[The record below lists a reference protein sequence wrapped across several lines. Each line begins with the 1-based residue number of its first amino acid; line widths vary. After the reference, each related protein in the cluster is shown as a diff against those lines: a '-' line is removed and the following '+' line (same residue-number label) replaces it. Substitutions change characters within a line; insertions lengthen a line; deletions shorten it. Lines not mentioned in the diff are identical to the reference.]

1 MTIQISKHKDNDE
14 YKIFD
19 SSDMQARGRA
29 IIKGYEVTIEFKPF
43 EKVKL
48 PADFNKSDLI
58 ALLELHQTKYISR
71 IEFAERI
78 SGSVEVIRNDKFAL
92 KGIDD
97 ILEGLYA
104 TSIE

>member
-1 MTIQISKHKDNDE
+1 MTTQISKHKDNDE
-14 YKIFD
+14 YRIFD
-19 SSDMQARGRA
+19 SSDMRARGRA